1 MTSLSEDASN
11 QNEALDALQA
21 LIHDGTPD
29 EIAGNFKAQGNDYV
43 KAKRYREALGFYN
56 QAIDSKPT
64 DQALIESLLLNRAV
78 CNLELK
84 NYGSVLR
91 DCSKVLSSNMTSLKA
106 LYRSA
111 LALIALE
118 RPVEA
123 IDCCERGLLV
133 DPESSG
139 LISALSK
146 AKNLKEKQEER
157 ERLKVQKLQAQKR
170 EEQRLS
176 KALKIRNII
185 IVSSPGGDTSSDMRP
200 VLSAD
205 DPPNLTLP
213 VIFLYPQYSQSDI
226 ISAFDEHSVFTEHL
240 DVMFPPAG
248 ARPGWDVTGE
258 YIVPSLSL
266 YAQTKRK
273 RLLKIGKKMTLA
285 DLCQSAAAKPGE
297 EADGLEMVDGH
308 LSIIV
313 LLKGDVEK
321 RWIDEFK
328 RERGF

>member
-1 MTSLSEDASN
+1 M
-11 QNEALDALQA
+11 
-21 LIHDGTPD
+21 P

-118 RPVEA
+118 RPLEA

-146 AKNLKEKQEER
+146 AKKPQRETRRTGTSKSAKAPSSKEGRAKIKQSIKDPQHHYCIFTR
-157 ERLKVQKLQAQKR
+157 WRYLQRHATR
-170 EEQRLS
+170 
-176 KALKIRNII
+176 
-185 IVSSPGGDTSSDMRP
+185 
-200 VLSAD
+200 
-205 DPPNLTLP
+205 
-213 VIFLYPQYSQSDI
+213 
-226 ISAFDEHSVFTEHL
+226 
-240 DVMFPPAG
+240 
-248 ARPGWDVTGE
+248 
-258 YIVPSLSL
+258 SLSRRPSKL
-266 YAQTKRK
+266 NTSR
-273 RLLKIGKKMTLA
+273 
-285 DLCQSAAAKPGE
+285 
-297 EADGLEMVDGH
+297 H
-308 LSIIV
+308 LSLSTILTI
-313 LLKGDVEK
+313 GYHI
-321 RWIDEFK
+321 RI
-328 RERGF
+328 R